1 MDYKTKH
8 SMQSNRIPS
17 QRRSTVELIVAQNVY
32 PDQYMS
38 FLDWNVDRGRT
49 IDRVKDK
56 RDDDTGI

>member
-1 MDYKTKH
+1 
-8 SMQSNRIPS
+8 MQSNRIPS
-17 QRRSTVELIVAQNVY
+17 QRRSTVEFIIAQNVY

-38 FLDWNVDRGRT
+38 FLDWNGDRGRT